1 DNGCNFCG
9 VNLRARFKRRGST
22 QLINGRGH
30 KNRELHRGTDRLMAQ
45 NNLQSDDER
54 ILLLCGQF
62 PGEQARIDSEEMKL

>member
-1 DNGCNFCG
+1 
-9 VNLRARFKRRGST
+9 
-22 QLINGRGH
+22 
-30 KNRELHRGTDRLMAQ
+30 MAQ